1 MSAKSQACQTLPSP
15 PQSWKKGWVLSD
27 LRSTLSLHNVYCI
40 TTRVVLVDV
49 SCEKANSYSRPDS
62 LNPDSQLLSVALS
75 CSKSLYKVL
84 QWEAFHIFHRQLGR
98 ASAVLLCAIQEIF
111 CQASECVPR
120 VHRVAWHHSELLDS
134 AYAHHVRSLINWFM
148 SHIV

>member
-15 PQSWKKGWVLSD
+15 PQSCKKGWVLSD

-40 TTRVVLVDV
+40 TRVVLVDV

-84 QWEAFHIFHRQLGR
+84 QEAFHIFHRQLGR

-111 CQASECVPR
+111 CQASECVQR

-134 AYAHHVRSLINWFM
+134 AYAHQVRSLINWFM

>member
-40 TTRVVLVDV
+40 TRVVLVDV

-75 CSKSLYKVL
+75 CSQLLSAALNLSTKFYNEKHFTYFTGNWDVL
-84 QWEAFHIFHRQLGR
+84 QQFFCVRFKKSFAKHLSASR
-98 ASAVLLCAIQEIF
+98 ASTALPGIILSCLILLMRIMF
-111 CQASECVPR
+111 
-120 VHRVAWHHSELLDS
+120 VHW
-134 AYAHHVRSLINWFM
+134 
-148 SHIV
+148 